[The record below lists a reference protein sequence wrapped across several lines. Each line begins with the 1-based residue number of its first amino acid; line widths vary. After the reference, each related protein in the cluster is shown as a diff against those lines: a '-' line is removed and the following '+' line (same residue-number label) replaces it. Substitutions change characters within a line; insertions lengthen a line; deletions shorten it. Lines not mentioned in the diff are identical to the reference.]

1 MVTSIVYTLIG
12 LILCFVLYIA
22 FRAINTGMEAK
33 KANKDLESSKNVNL
47 ANQEDLVEKLTEL
60 KELHE
65 KKILSGAIY
74 MNAKEDTKL
83 YKEIVKDFLCV
94 APEYGKKIAKLI
106 LNKSLKCGNIFMSM
120 EEIIL

>member
-33 KANKDLESSKNVNL
+33 KANKNSDITKENNFD
-47 ANQEDLVEKLTEL
+47 NQEDLISKLNEL

-65 KKILSGAIY
+65 KKVLNDEEFIA
-74 MNAKEDTKL
+74 AK
-83 YKEIVKDFLCV
+83 
-94 APEYGKKIAKLI
+94 KKIL
-106 LNKSLKCGNIFMSM
+106 G
-120 EEIIL
+120 E

>member
-33 KANKDLESSKNVNL
+33 KANKDLENSKDVNL

-60 KELHE
+60 KKLHE
-65 KKILSGAIY
+65 KKILSDEEFAA
-74 MNAKEDTKL
+74 AK
-83 YKEIVKDFLCV
+83 
-94 APEYGKKIAKLI
+94 KKIL
-106 LNKSLKCGNIFMSM
+106 G
-120 EEIIL
+120 E

>member
-33 KANKDLESSKNVNL
+33 KANKDLENSNNIDVE
-47 ANQEDLVEKLTEL
+47 NQEGLVKKLTEL

-65 KKILSGAIY
+65 KKILSDDEFAA
-74 MNAKEDTKL
+74 AK
-83 YKEIVKDFLCV
+83 
-94 APEYGKKIAKLI
+94 KKIL
-106 LNKSLKCGNIFMSM
+106 G
-120 EEIIL
+120 E

>member
-33 KANKDLESSKNVNL
+33 KANKNLENSQEDSFD
-47 ANQEDLVEKLTEL
+47 NQEDLVKKLTEL

-65 KKILSGAIY
+65 KKILSDEEFAA
-74 MNAKEDTKL
+74 AK
-83 YKEIVKDFLCV
+83 
-94 APEYGKKIAKLI
+94 KKIL
-106 LNKSLKCGNIFMSM
+106 G
-120 EEIIL
+120 E

>member
-33 KANKDLESSKNVNL
+33 KANKNLENSQDDSIDNE
-47 ANQEDLVEKLTEL
+47 EDLVKKLTEL

-65 KKILSGAIY
+65 KKILSDEEFIA
-74 MNAKEDTKL
+74 AK
-83 YKEIVKDFLCV
+83 
-94 APEYGKKIAKLI
+94 KKIL
-106 LNKSLKCGNIFMSM
+106 G
-120 EEIIL
+120 E

>member
-33 KANKDLESSKNVNL
+33 KANKDLENSKNVNL

-60 KELHE
+60 KKLHE
-65 KKILSGAIY
+65 KKILSDEEFAA
-74 MNAKEDTKL
+74 AK
-83 YKEIVKDFLCV
+83 
-94 APEYGKKIAKLI
+94 KKIL
-106 LNKSLKCGNIFMSM
+106 G
-120 EEIIL
+120 E

>member
-33 KANKDLESSKNVNL
+33 KANKDLENSQNGSFDN
-47 ANQEDLVEKLTEL
+47 EDDLIKKLTEL

-65 KKILSGAIY
+65 KKILTDEEFA
-74 MNAKEDTKL
+74 
-83 YKEIVKDFLCV
+83 
-94 APEYGKKIAKLI
+94 APKKKIL
-106 LNKSLKCGNIFMSM
+106 G
-120 EEIIL
+120 E